1 MNSYLS
7 LFPVSAKVRKRQ
19 NRMTQLCIIFAVFLV
34 TAVFSMA
41 DMGVQME
48 GARLLDKHGNLS
60 FQEVISNTMAQ
71 TLFLAAA
78 VLFILVLTA
87 GVLMISS
94 SINSNVAQ
102 RTKFFGMMRCIGMSK
117 EQIIR
122 FVRLEALNWCKTA
135 VPMGIALGI
144 VFTWGLCGALR
155 FLVGEEFSNIPL
167 FGISITG
174 IISGAAVGIITVLI
188 AASSP
193 AKRAA
198 KVSPVTAVSGNSEN
212 TQNLCHTINTDAFK
226 IETALGVHHAV
237 SAKKNLLL
245 MTGSFALSIILF
257 LSFLVL
263 IDFVGFL
270 MPQSSSAADISI
282 SSNDGSNSIDSELPG
297 IIKSM
302 EGVKRVFGRRSILDI
317 PAAIDGDDSL
327 SGMIDIIS
335 YDEFELDCLSKDDI
349 LKKGSHVSSV
359 YGNGNYVLATWDKD
373 SALEIGDKIWIKN
386 EELTIAGL
394 LKYDPFSSNGLTN
407 GKITLITSGETFTR
421 LTGIADYSLLMAQT
435 TNNITDEE
443 VTAISNTVG
452 ENCTFRDNR
461 GQRTTG
467 TYTAFVFCVYGFLSI
482 ITLVAVLNMI
492 NSISMSVSGRI
503 RQYGT
508 MRAIGMDRRQVTKM
522 IAAEAFT
529 YAAAGCIAG
538 CGIGLLVSRW
548 LYDILIAAHFRYAV
562 WNVPAVPLLGILL
575 FVLAAVTA
583 AVYAPSKRM
592 RNMDITEIIN
602 EL

>member
-1 MNSYLS
+1 MNL
-7 LFPVSAKVRKRQ
+7 LEVDD
-19 NRMTQLCIIFAVFLV
+19 LCK
-34 TAVFSMA
+34 TYGS
-41 DMGVQME
+41 GE
-48 GARLLDKHGNLS
+48 
-60 FQEVISNTMAQ
+60 
-71 TLFLAAA
+71 AA
-78 VLFILVLTA
+78 VRALKNVSFSVPKGEYVAVVGESGSGKSTLLNMIGGLDAPTSGRVMIGGKDIVSMNDRKLTIFRRRNIGFIFQAFNLIPELT
-87 GVLMISS
+87 
-94 SINSNVAQ
+94 
-102 RTKFFGMMRCIGMSK
+102 
-117 EQIIR
+117 
-122 FVRLEALNWCKTA
+122 
-135 VPMGIALGI
+135 
-144 VFTWGLCGALR
+144 ALR

-421 LTGIADYSLLMAQT
+421 LTGIADYSLL
-435 TNNITDEE
+435 NGTDHKQH
-443 VTAISNTVG
+443 
-452 ENCTFRDNR
+452 NR
-461 GQRTTG
+461 
-467 TYTAFVFCVYGFLSI
+467 
-482 ITLVAVLNMI
+482 
-492 NSISMSVSGRI
+492 
-503 RQYGT
+503 
-508 MRAIGMDRRQVTKM
+508 
-522 IAAEAFT
+522 
-529 YAAAGCIAG
+529 
-538 CGIGLLVSRW
+538 
-548 LYDILIAAHFRYAV
+548 
-562 WNVPAVPLLGILL
+562 
-575 FVLAAVTA
+575 
-583 AVYAPSKRM
+583 
-592 RNMDITEIIN
+592 
-602 EL
+602 